1 MFLSDVMKT
10 IDLTPSW
17 SALVPAMLAVLE
29 NPKAE
34 KESKEFIRGEFR
46 RMAEFCDQVNKES
59 KGK

>member
-1 MFLSDVMKT
+1 MKT

-17 SALVPAMLAVLE
+17 SALVPAMCAVLE
-29 NPKAE
+29 NPKAD
-34 KESKEFIRGEFR
+34 KESKEFIRGEFA